1 MHSGRLYSAAPNGL
15 YDGVLQF
22 TQSPVKEVAY
32 ARKYDQTRLWAQGRR
47 PIGDPRRIHDIV
59 RVPLNDEPWASR
71 NAECG
76 HIEEPDRRRDGNQ
89 VTRRASLRQAQG
101 DVAAEGKSTD
111 HQ

>member
-1 MHSGRLYSAAPNGL
+1 MHSGRLYSAAPNGI

-22 TQSPVKEVAY
+22 AQAPVKEVAY

-59 RVPLNDEPWASR
+59 RVPLNDEPWASW
-71 NAECG
+71 NGEPG
-76 HIEEPDRRRDGNQ
+76 HIEEPDRGRDGDQ
-89 VTRRASLRQAQG
+89 VTRRALLRQAQC
-101 DVAAEGKSTD
+101 DVATEGKSAD